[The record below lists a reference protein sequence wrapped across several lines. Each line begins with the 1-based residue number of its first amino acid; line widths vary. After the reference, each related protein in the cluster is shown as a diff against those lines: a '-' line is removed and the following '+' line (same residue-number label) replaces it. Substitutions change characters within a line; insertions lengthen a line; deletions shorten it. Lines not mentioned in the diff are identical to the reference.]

1 MIKPGDPRGA
11 IYREKVQGKLLCV
24 CFITVGELLFGAYKK
39 KWGNAKLEALK
50 GRLRSVVIV
59 PFDLAVCQTY
69 ADLKTRIQAI
79 GKGVA
84 DNDLW
89 IAACAVR
96 HSVPLVS
103 NNRAH
108 FEGIPELILITEAP
122 AITQIQSQS
131 KLFDESKVSS
141 EPAPPSAQSP
151 SSEPETD

>member
-1 MIKPGDPRGA
+1 M
-11 IYREKVQGKLLCV
+11 

-39 KWGNAKLEALK
+39 KWGPAKLEQLK
-50 GRLRSVVIV
+50 ARLRSVVIV

-69 ADLKTRIQAI
+69 ADLKTRLHPS
-79 GKGVA
+79 GKNVA

-108 FEGIPELILITEAP
+108 FEGIPELILITESP
-122 AITQIQSQS
+122 AITQMQSQT
-131 KLFDESKVSS
+131 KLFRESTASN
-141 EPAPPSAQSP
+141 EPEEPSAQSP
-151 SSEPETD
+151 SSEPEKA

>member
-1 MIKPGDPRGA
+1 MIRPGDPRGE
-11 IYREKVQGKLLCV
+11 IYRQRVQGKLLCI

-39 KWGNAKLEALK
+39 KWGHAKLEHLK
-50 GRLRSVVIV
+50 ARLRSVTIV

-69 ADLKTRIQAI
+69 ADLKTRLRAS
-79 GKGVA
+79 GKVVT

-108 FEGIPELILITEAP
+108 FEGIPELILITESS
-122 AITQIQSQS
+122 AIAQMQSQA
-131 KLFDESKVSS
+131 KLFS
-141 EPAPPSAQSP
+141 EPKSSNETTPPSAQSP
-151 SSEPETD
+151 SSEPEKG